1 MKKKEKNTRTTTTTT
16 LGCFRISAARHYEAF
31 SKVSTSRTKDS
42 LTPSPGCFIYSL
54 RSGSAKRRKRKK
66 KKLLP
71 VSWRKEKKE
80 RKKERKKKE
89 ECASP
94 DGIDSSAVKVSRRGG
109 SAAPCF
115 SYCLAELASI
125 WKESKSG
132 SGITFLT
139 IIHELCSASV

>member
-1 MKKKEKNTRTTTTTT
+1 MKEEKKEK
-16 LGCFRISAARHYEAF
+16 
-31 SKVSTSRTKDS
+31 
-42 LTPSPGCFIYSL
+42 
-54 RSGSAKRRKRKK
+54 
-66 KKLLP
+66 
-71 VSWRKEKKE
+71 EKG
-80 RKKERKKKE
+80 
-89 ECASP
+89 ALA

-132 SGITFLT
+132 SGVTFLT